1 MQPPSGGTGEL
12 RGPATAAATDATER
26 RSCRQS
32 RRSDGHNIGGDK
44 FERLTDWQ
52 LVVDTEQLK
61 RHLLPHLWW
70 DRSDRVA
77 GSGDGGQPSQP

>member
-1 MQPPSGGTGEL
+1 VSCAVLRLLQRLMQRRGGAAGGAGD
-12 RGPATAAATDATER
+12 RTAHNR
-26 RSCRQS
+26 
-32 RRSDGHNIGGDK
+32 DGDR

-70 DRSDRVA
+70 DWSDRVA